1 MASGGADDLV
11 LWSLSD
17 LTVVKHFEAPNQQ
30 RSEITEVSWSHD
42 GMYLAAAIHDS
53 VAIFDIRKLS

>member
-11 LWSLSD
+11 LWSIRD
-17 LTVVKHFEAPNQQ
+17 LTVVKHFEAPDHQ
-30 RSEITEVSWSHD
+30 RGEVTELSWSHD
-42 GMYLAAAIHDS
+42 EMYLAAAIYDS